1 MSDRVKCVQQIYL
14 LLKASGNSIACLSQK
29 DQCFGINIKQKN
41 ISDKNVTTVFY
52 KTLGIIFSALQ
63 NYCPYLYRVEMRNAV
78 TILGHVKQI

>member
-1 MSDRVKCVQQIYL
+1 MCPTDIPAFKGIWKFNHLSFSESSVFWDKH
-14 LLKASGNSIACLSQK
+14 KA
-29 DQCFGINIKQKN
+29 KN

-63 NYCPYLYRVEMRNAV
+63 NYCPYLYRVNMRNAV